1 MINRYICTLHVYC
14 TYTAHILHG
23 DDGVLL
29 RGRLGEQT
37 AFSEL
42 RALLSRSESATSAGN
57 VVGALWYG
65 MPSLWL
71 RSRNSRLTG
80 AEYGIAGWCGIWPE
94 WRKSM
99 SVPKGRP
106 TQTQKPKPTPYP
118 TPKTQ
123 NPTQNQKTHNNP
135 QKQISKPKFKNS
147 KFQNSKYKR
156 KMTKAEEG

>member
-1 MINRYICTLHVYC
+1 MLYSCLSGRWWIGIYALCMYI
-14 TYTAHILHG
+14 AHILHG

-29 RGRLGEQT
+29 RGRPGEQT

-80 AEYGIAGWCGIWPE
+80 VEYGIAEWCGIWPE

-106 TQTQKPKPTPYP
+106 T
-118 TPKTQ
+118 
-123 NPTQNQKTHNNP
+123 PTQHPKLKIQPKIKKHITIHKNKSQNQ
-135 QKQISKPKFKNS
+135 NS
-147 KFQNSKYKR
+147 KFQIQTKNEKWQKQKR
-156 KMTKAEEG
+156 GKFT